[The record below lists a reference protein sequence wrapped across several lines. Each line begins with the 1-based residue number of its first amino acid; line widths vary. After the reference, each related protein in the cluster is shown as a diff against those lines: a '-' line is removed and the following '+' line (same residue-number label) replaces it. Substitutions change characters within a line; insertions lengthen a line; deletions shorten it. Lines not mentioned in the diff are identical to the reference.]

1 LLHRVKL
8 ILGQK
13 NKNHF
18 SVRHGSGILVG
29 LFCILSLGNLIQIEK
44 TEKTNIQSKIV
55 ANFSITPFAT
65 EPVEIAESIPE
76 KSSLIPIANLKV
88 KNVDAIAKAPSEN
101 TVLRRISNPT
111 IIPVNYMQP
120 EVIPE
125 LKNYQEAIV
134 QDVMS
139 KSKTVIEKTE
149 WHEIEKQ
156 IAEVLNEK
164 EKAALK
170 SELSKVFNDYDW
182 SKMGDQLRLSFNTV
196 DWNHVND
203 QLNATINQF
212 KADSIQRV
220 INDAVSTLKMNKRQ
234 LEESVQI
241 ASEAKL
247 KANAIDMKIAELNRK
262 MLQFKSIKDK
272 KTLHL

>member
-1 LLHRVKL
+1 
-8 ILGQK
+8 
-13 NKNHF
+13 
-18 SVRHGSGILVG
+18 
-29 LFCILSLGNLIQIEK
+29 
-44 TEKTNIQSKIV
+44 
-55 ANFSITPFAT
+55 
-65 EPVEIAESIPE
+65 
-76 KSSLIPIANLKV
+76 
-88 KNVDAIAKAPSEN
+88 
-101 TVLRRISNPT
+101 
-111 IIPVNYMQP
+111 MQP